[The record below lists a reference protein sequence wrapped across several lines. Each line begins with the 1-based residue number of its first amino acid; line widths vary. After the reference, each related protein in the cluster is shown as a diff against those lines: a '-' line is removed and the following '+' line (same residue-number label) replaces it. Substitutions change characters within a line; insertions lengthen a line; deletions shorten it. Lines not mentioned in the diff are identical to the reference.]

1 MKSCDRYSRTESSQ
15 IYCDSSFL
23 VALYLRTD
31 HFSALAREVA
41 DSFYQG
47 IPYPW
52 LTELELTTSLYRVL
66 GTKRITR
73 HSFTEFFG
81 AINDARAFLT
91 PCALDQAN
99 LFRKA
104 LELSRRYTARHQCRT
119 LDILHVAAALEV
131 EARSLAS
138 FDFRQR
144 KLAISAGLN
153 VLPENI
159 PGS

>member
-1 MKSCDRYSRTESSQ
+1 M

-52 LTELELTTSLYRVL
+52 LAELELTTSLYRIL
-66 GTKRITR
+66 GAKRITR
-73 HSFTEFFG
+73 HSFRALFG
-81 AINDARAFLT
+81 AINAARAQGFLT

-104 LELSRRYTARHQCRT
+104 LELNRRYTARHQCRT
-119 LDILHVAAALEV
+119 LDILHVAAALEL

-138 FDFRQR
+138 FDLRQR
-144 KLAISAGLN
+144 KLAISAGLI
-153 VLPENI
+153 VLPESL

>member
-1 MKSCDRYSRTESSQ
+1 M

-31 HFSALAREVA
+31 HFSVVAREIA

-47 IPYPW
+47 VPYPW
-52 LTELELTTSLYRVL
+52 LAELELTTSLYRVL
-66 GTKRITR
+66 GAKRITR
-73 HSFTEFFG
+73 HAFRLLFS
-81 AINDARAFLT
+81 AINDARAQGFLT

-104 LELSRRYTARHQCRT
+104 LELSRRHTARHQCRT
-119 LDILHVAAALEV
+119 LDILHVAAALEL
-131 EARSLAS
+131 EAQSLAS

-144 KLAISAGLN
+144 KLAVSAGLN
-153 VLPENI
+153 VLPEKL
-159 PGS
+159 PDS